1 MFTRKFVSYES
12 EQNEAVPSRMSDP
25 DQLEKKTRLQRHGPD
40 SVHSW
45 MTAGACGLSS
55 FFASCAVRSG
65 GFVFVA
71 VQENWQTSR
80 RDAAWPVLMMA
91 AGTQASGV
99 LSGPLAQRFTVRPVT
114 IAGSIMSSIG
124 LVLSSFAPSTTVL
137 TVTLGAI
144 HGIGA
149 GMVIMSQPMCL
160 VQHFIIHKGLATGL
174 NFAGSALAFFVFP
187 MLMEFLT
194 ELYGFRSAILLFG
207 AISLNAMAFTLFVR
221 QPDWLWRCT
230 FASKSERVVTI
241 GTAVPLLP
249 LHRLHQRHSK
259 SMSLQA
265 MREICVTQQKKV
277 RILSLLTM
285 SLNRTAIF
293 KRVEPPK

>member
-144 HGIGA
+144 HGYFRDQTGSYDAVFQLCGFLQLLCFLLWLSVCVAERLSKRRKWSPKDELDRAAMHVCKFVYLPGA
-149 GMVIMSQPMCL
+149 GFAVWRGYPCYPRDDAKARKPSTVTTLGERSCS
-160 VQHFIIHKGLATGL
+160 VVGL
-174 NFAGSALAFFVFP
+174 S
-187 MLMEFLT
+187 
-194 ELYGFRSAILLFG
+194 YGTNGDCS
-207 AISLNAMAFTLFVR
+207 VR
-221 QPDWLWRCT
+221 TTVL
-230 FASKSERVVTI
+230 
-241 GTAVPLLP
+241 
-249 LHRLHQRHSK
+249 
-259 SMSLQA
+259 
-265 MREICVTQQKKV
+265 
-277 RILSLLTM
+277 
-285 SLNRTAIF
+285 
-293 KRVEPPK
+293 